1 MVARSRGLG
10 AFFVAGSSSATLG
23 EGARRLRRRRAT
35 RSDDARRDADDRT
48 REMLDGGGIATR
60 AAPAGRGGS
69 RGEARRDA
77 RACAAAG
84 GRAEGIDAARAT
96 ERTIM
101 APALSGYGEKQ
112 DSWRCARLQQLPGQR
127 IFIVAGSCLRV
138 DDVAYVDYP

>member
-10 AFFVAGSSSATLG
+10 GFFVAGSSSATLG
-23 EGARRLRRRRAT
+23 EGAPPPSEART

-60 AAPAGRGGS
+60 AAPAGRGEPRRS
-69 RGEARRDA
+69 ATRRARVRGR
-77 RACAAAG
+77 G

-101 APALSGYGEKQ
+101 APALSGYGEKE

>member
-10 AFFVAGSSSATLG
+10 GLFVAGSSSATLG
-23 EGARRLRRRRAT
+23 EGAPPPSEART

-69 RGEARRDA
+69 RGEARREA

-101 APALSGYGEKQ
+101 APALSGYGEKE
-112 DSWRCARLQQLPGQR
+112 DSWRCAHRSS
-127 IFIVAGSCLRV
+127 SCQV
-138 DDVAYVDYP
+138 SAYKCCWIKSEI